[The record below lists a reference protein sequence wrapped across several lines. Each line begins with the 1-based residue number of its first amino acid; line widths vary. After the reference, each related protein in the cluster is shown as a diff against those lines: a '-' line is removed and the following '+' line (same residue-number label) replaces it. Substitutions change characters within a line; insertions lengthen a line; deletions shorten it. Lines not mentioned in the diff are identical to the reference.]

1 MIDSKSEHKK
11 HLIEKISKMN
21 DKNIIDEI
29 YRLLEVDIEN
39 SVYQTNTEQKKSI
52 QEARQQIKEG
62 ATLSEKEANKEI
74 DEWLEK

>member
-11 HLIEKISKMN
+11 HLIEKISKIN